1 MDTTLLIWM
10 CIAAAAL
17 LAVSVRIAGELNHHG
32 RRCHRTKFI
41 ELGSETEE
49 LFVPGDKTVKN
60 LNDYN
65 DTDD

>member
-17 LAVSVRIAGELNHHG
+17 LAVSIRIAGELRHRSP
-32 RRCHRTKFI
+32 RRHNIKFI

-49 LFVPGDKTVKN
+49 LFVPGDKTIKN